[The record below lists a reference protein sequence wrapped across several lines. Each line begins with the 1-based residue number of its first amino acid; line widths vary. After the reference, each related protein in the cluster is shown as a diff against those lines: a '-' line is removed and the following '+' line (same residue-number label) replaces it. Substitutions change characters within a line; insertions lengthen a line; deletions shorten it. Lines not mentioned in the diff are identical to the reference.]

1 MNLNNVDDGYEII
14 KRALL
19 MMKYDNSMTSS
30 ENSLVIKEQYNFK
43 PEETFGKCLN
53 KLTFTPNSTGT
64 YNKNDSVSKKLNKW
78 AKSIGESFS
87 YQLYQQSGWNSKKF
101 NEHFTKCNGNML
113 SINGTFK
120 QDLDRYKKDF
130 PSLPNS
136 PYFCYN
142 QNAAQNRWNAP
153 IDENLGT
160 PNYVNELTNTFGT
173 LDTCI
178 IFGMLENLPKF
189 DWNAADKKD
198 WENIL
203 IGLSIGSMVIPGIG
217 IYISLASDL
226 ALSGLYY
233 SQGKNYDAGLTL
245 AFAIIPFGQI
255 ANKIPGVKQ
264 LGENG
269 FKKLLRKVTKAS
281 TTQKYNK
288 LLDIEKETLKNMI
301 NNKEWA
307 ISTVTPIVKKMTI
320 YELSKLLSLEQLL
333 KIIYKYIKWSK
344 KNPFKNMLIQ
354 IGGIWYTYDKLADIY
369 GVKNIETKN
378 DNKINELERQITP
391 ETLNDSLKDIDLKLS
406 DKEYDDFMKKLQNEL
421 NKK

>member
-1 MNLNNVDDGYEII
+1 MNLNNIDDGYEII

-19 MMKYDNSMTSS
+19 MMKYDSSMTSS
-30 ENSLVIKEQYNFK
+30 ENSLVIKEQYTFK

-53 KLTFTPNSTGT
+53 KLTFTPISTGT
-64 YNKNDSVSKKLNKW
+64 YNENDSVSKNLNKW

-87 YQLYQQSGWNSKKF
+87 FQLYQKSGWGSKKF
-101 NEHFTKCNGNML
+101 NENFTKCKGNML
-113 SINGTFK
+113 SINSSFK

-142 QNAAQNRWNAP
+142 QNAIQNRWNAP
-153 IDENLGT
+153 IDENIGI
-160 PNYVNELTNTFGT
+160 PNYVNELSKTFGT
-173 LDTCI
+173 LDTCVI
-178 IFGMLENLPKF
+178 WGMLNDLPKF
-189 DWNAADKKD
+189 DWRAADKKD

-288 LLDIEKETLKNMI
+288 LSDIEKETLKNMI

-333 KIIYKYIKWSK
+333 KIIYKYIKWGK

-354 IGGIWYTYDKLADIY
+354 IGGIWYTYDKLSDIY
-369 GVKNIETKN
+369 GIKNIETKN
-378 DNKINELERQITP
+378 DTKIKELESQTTN
-391 ETLNDSLKDIDLKLS
+391 EVMESTLKEIDSQLT
-406 DKEYDDFMKKLQNEL
+406 DKEFNDFMVKVKENL

>member
-1 MNLNNVDDGYEII
+1 
-14 KRALL
+14 
-19 MMKYDNSMTSS
+19 
-30 ENSLVIKEQYNFK
+30 
-43 PEETFGKCLN
+43 
-53 KLTFTPNSTGT
+53 
-64 YNKNDSVSKKLNKW
+64 
-78 AKSIGESFS
+78 
-87 YQLYQQSGWNSKKF
+87 
-101 NEHFTKCNGNML
+101 
-113 SINGTFK
+113 
-120 QDLDRYKKDF
+120 
-130 PSLPNS
+130 
-136 PYFCYN
+136 
-142 QNAAQNRWNAP
+142 
-153 IDENLGT
+153 
-160 PNYVNELTNTFGT
+160 
-173 LDTCI
+173 
-178 IFGMLENLPKF
+178 MLENLPKF

-233 SQGKNYDAGLTL
+233 SQGKNYDAGLAL

-369 GVKNIETKN
+369 GIKNIETKN
-378 DNKINELERQITP
+378 DTKIKELESQTTN
-391 ETLNDSLKDIDLKLS
+391 EVMESTLKEIDSQLT
-406 DKEYDDFMKKLQNEL
+406 DKEFNDFMVKVKENL

>member
-87 YQLYQQSGWNSKKF
+87 YQLYRQSGWNSKKF
-101 NEHFTKCNGNML
+101 NKHFTKCNGNML

-142 QNAAQNRWNAP
+142 QNAIQNRWNAP
-153 IDENLGT
+153 MDENLGT
-160 PNYVNELTNTFGT
+160 PNYVNELMNTFGT

-189 DWNAADKKD
+189 DWGAADKKD

-233 SQGKNYDAGLTL
+233 SQGKNYDAGLAL
-245 AFAIIPFGQI
+245 AFSIIPFGQI
-255 ANKIPGVKQ
+255 ANKIPGVRQ

-281 TTQKYNK
+281 TTQKYSK
-288 LLDIEKETLKNMI
+288 LLEIEKETLKNMVK
-301 NNKEWA
+301 NKEWA
-307 ISTVTPIVKKMTI
+307 ISTVTPVIKKITI
-320 YELSKLLSLEQLL
+320 NKLSKLINLEQFLR
-333 KIIYKYIKWSK
+333 IIYNYVRFSK
-344 KNPFKNMLIQ
+344 KNPFKNMLLQ
-354 IGGIWYTYDKLADIY
+354 IGGIWYTYDKLSDIY
-369 GVKNIETKN
+369 GIKNIKTK
-378 DNKINELERQITP
+378 DEVKIKELESQTTD
-391 ETLNDSLKDIDLKLS
+391 EVMESALKEIDNQLT
-406 DKEYDDFMKKLQNEL
+406 DEEFNDFMVKVKENL
-421 NKK
+421 NKE

>member
-30 ENSLVIKEQYNFK
+30 ENSLVIREQYNFK

-142 QNAAQNRWNAP
+142 QNAVQNRWNAP
-153 IDENLGT
+153 MDENLGT

-198 WENIL
+198 WESIL

-233 SQGKNYDAGLTL
+233 SQGKNYDAGLAL
-245 AFAIIPFGQI
+245 AFAIIPFGQV
-255 ANKIPGVKQ
+255 ASKIPGVKQ

-333 KIIYKYIKWSK
+333 KIIYKYVKFSV
-344 KNPFKNMLIQ
+344 KNPFKDMVIK

-378 DNKINELERQITP
+378 NNKINELESQITP

-421 NKK
+421 NKQ

>member
-1 MNLNNVDDGYEII
+1 
-14 KRALL
+14 
-19 MMKYDNSMTSS
+19 MMKYDNNKTLS
-30 ENSLVIKEQYNFK
+30 ENTTIIKEQDTFK
-43 PEETFGKCLN
+43 PEQTFGKCLN
-53 KLTFTPNSTGT
+53 KLKFTPNSVGT

-113 SINGTFK
+113 SINSTFK
-120 QDLDRYKKDF
+120 EDLDRYKKDF

-142 QNAAQNRWNAP
+142 QNAVQNRWDAP
-153 IDENLGT
+153 MDENLGT

-189 DWNAADKKD
+189 DWSAADKKD
-198 WENIL
+198 WEDIL

-217 IYISLASDL
+217 IYLSLSSDL
-226 ALSGLYY
+226 ALSALYY
-233 SQGKNYDAGLTL
+233 SQGKNYDAGLAL

-264 LGENG
+264 LGEKG
-269 FKKLLRKVTKAS
+269 FKKILRKVIKSS
-281 TTQKYNK
+281 TTQKYDK
-288 LLDIEKETLKNMI
+288 LLEIEKETLKNMI
-301 NNKEWA
+301 KNKEWA
-307 ISTVTPIVKKMTI
+307 ISTVTPVIKKI
-320 YELSKLLSLEQLL
+320 IINKLSKLINLEQFL
-333 KIIYKYIKWSK
+333 KIIYNYVRFSK

-354 IGGIWYTYDKLADIY
+354 IGGVWYTYDKLADIY
-369 GVKNIETKN
+369 GINNIKTK
-378 DNKINELERQITP
+378 DDVKINKLESQITP
-391 ETLNDSLKDIDLKLS
+391 DTFKDSLKDIDLKLS
-406 DKEYDDFMKKLQNEL
+406 DKEYDDLMKNLLNEL
-421 NKK
+421 NK